1 MTATIAAIVC
11 VFIGFLCI
19 AGAFVGFM
27 YKKPPVLIGGLLV
40 AALILVTVIPVIL
53 AVFLGTS
60 AG

>member
-1 MTATIAAIVC
+1 MTATLVAIVC

-27 YKKPPVLIGGLLV
+27 YKKSPVLVGGLLV
-40 AALILVTVIPVIL
+40 AALVLVTVIPVIL
-53 AVFLGTS
+53 AVVLGTT